1 MATPPVPATATPLT
15 GIAAS
20 PGIAGGTAVLWN
32 DPDAPLAETRI
43 EADQVAGQ
51 LARLD
56 SCLHTAAQELDTLR
70 SAVSGAEG
78 QGVLTAHLAML
89 ADPGLRERLT
99 AAVRDR
105 LVDAP
110 TAVQR
115 VLTEQADTLRAS
127 DSARIAERA
136 TDVDDLRLRLL
147 TALGAAR
154 QTRQPELPEDAVVV
168 ATDLTPSQTIGLDR
182 DRLRAFVLSGGGPT
196 AHTTILARSLGIPAV
211 VQVSGLEAI
220 RPGAP
225 LLVDGDRGTVTRDP
239 SPDEVARATAAA
251 RARDTAA
258 SEPLPHA
265 TTGDGHRVRLSANV
279 GSADEAVRAH
289 RAGARSVGLF
299 RTEFVFLAADGLPD
313 EEEQLAAYAGAVRAL
328 DGGRVTIRLL
338 DVGGDKPLPPLTA
351 AEANPMLGHRGVRL
365 LLDAPDVL
373 RTQLRA
379 ALRAAAHGEVW
390 ICVPMVSGTAELSAV
405 RGHLDA
411 VRAELAANGVE
422 HGPVGLGVM
431 IETPAAVLCAP
442 ALARE
447 ADFFS
452 VGTNDLLQYLVA
464 ADRDN
469 TRVTRL
475 LDPHTPA
482 LLHAIGLVVA
492 AAHAHGITV
501 SVCGEAA
508 GDPAIQPLLIGLG
521 VDELSM
527 TAARLPDAA
536 RAIGALSGAEATEL
550 AGRAAHADDADAVRA
565 LLEPAPPA
573 PPVTAEPLDGDG
585 DGGGGGWSVTVTV
598 ADPEGL
604 HARPAAQLVATAQ
617 RFASE
622 ITLDVAGRRAAAKAM
637 LAVLGLGADRGSEV
651 RIEARGA
658 DAREAVTALGAQL
671 AVAP

>member
-1 MATPPVPATATPLT
+1 MATPSVPATATPLT

-32 DPDAPLAETRI
+32 SPDAHLVETRI
-43 EADQVAGQ
+43 EADQVTGQ
-51 LARLD
+51 LAQLYSGLR
-56 SCLHTAAQELDTLR
+56 SAAQELEVLR

-78 QGVLTAHLAML
+78 QDIITAHLAML
-89 ADPGLRERLT
+89 ADPDLRERLA
-99 AAVRDR
+99 AAVRDQ

-115 VLTEQADTLRAS
+115 VLTTQADDLRTS
-127 DSARIAERA
+127 GSARIAERA

-147 TALGAAR
+147 TVLGAAR
-154 QTRQPELPEDAVVV
+154 RTEEPELPEDAVVV

-182 DRLRAFVLSGGGPT
+182 TRLRAFVLSGGGPT

-220 RPGAP
+220 RAGVP
-225 LLVDGDRGTVTRDP
+225 LLVDGDRGTVTCDP
-239 SPDEVARATAAA
+239 SPKEIERATAAA
-251 RARDTAA
+251 RSQETAA

-265 TTGDGHRVRLSANV
+265 TTGDGHRIRLSANI
-279 GSADEAVRAH
+279 GSADEAVRAY
-289 RAGARSVGLF
+289 RGGARSVGLF
-299 RTEFVFLAADGLPD
+299 RTEFVFLTGDRLPD
-313 EEEQLAAYAGAVRAL
+313 EQEQLTAYAGAVEAL
-328 DGGRVTIRLL
+328 GGGRVTIRLL
-338 DVGGDKPLPPLTA
+338 DVGGDKPLPPLTRS
-351 AEANPMLGHRGVRL
+351 EANPMLGHRGVRL

-379 ALRAAAHGEVW
+379 VLRAAAHGEVW
-390 ICVPMVSGTAELSAV
+390 ICVPMISGTAELDAV
-405 RGHLDA
+405 RGHLEE
-411 VRAELAANGVE
+411 VRAELAADEVKY
-422 HGPVGLGVM
+422 GPVRLGVM
-431 IETPAAVLCAP
+431 IETPAAVLSAST
-442 ALARE
+442 LARE

-452 VGTNDLLQYLVA
+452 IGTNDLLQYLVA

-469 TRVTRL
+469 TRVTHL
-475 LDPHTPA
+475 LDAHTPA

-492 AAHAHGITV
+492 AAHAHNITV

-508 GDPAIQPLLIGLG
+508 SDPAIQPLLIGLG

-536 RAIGALSGAEATEL
+536 RSIAALSGTDATVV
-550 AGRAAHADDADAVRA
+550 AGQAAQADDADAVRA
-565 LLEPAPPA
+565 LLESATPA
-573 PPVTAEPLDGDG
+573 PPVTAEPLGDDG
-585 DGGGGGWSVTVTV
+585 WVLTVTVT
-598 ADPEGL
+598 DPEGL
-604 HARPAAQLVATAQ
+604 HARPATQLVATAQ

-622 ITLDVAGRRAAAKAM
+622 ITLKVAGKQAGAKAM
-637 LAVLGLGADRGSEV
+637 LAVLGLGADCGAEV

-658 DAREAVTALGAQL
+658 DALEAVTALGAQL